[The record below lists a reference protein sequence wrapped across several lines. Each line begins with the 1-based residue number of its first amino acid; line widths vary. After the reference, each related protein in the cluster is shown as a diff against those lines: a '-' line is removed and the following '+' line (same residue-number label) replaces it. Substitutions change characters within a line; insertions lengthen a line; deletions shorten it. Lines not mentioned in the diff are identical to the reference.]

1 MRLKKKKLCTVP
13 CQCSPP
19 PFHPFVAFG
28 LEWPQEG
35 HPANRAAFCFLDRLC
50 LNHVK
55 PLRLLQ
61 PKILDHLI
69 LYPRV
74 KLVFLS
80 ASICFLMKPMVIPEI
95 AVASEW
101 LLGLGSK
108 LYPSDIQCML
118 SKDLTQFVQSLSSK
132 IKQVKERLCWQGTQG
147 VNPSAN

>member
-1 MRLKKKKLCTVP
+1 
-13 CQCSPP
+13 
-19 PFHPFVAFG
+19 
-28 LEWPQEG
+28 
-35 HPANRAAFCFLDRLC
+35 
-50 LNHVK
+50 
-55 PLRLLQ
+55 
-61 PKILDHLI
+61 
-69 LYPRV
+69 
-74 KLVFLS
+74 
-80 ASICFLMKPMVIPEI
+80 MVIPEI